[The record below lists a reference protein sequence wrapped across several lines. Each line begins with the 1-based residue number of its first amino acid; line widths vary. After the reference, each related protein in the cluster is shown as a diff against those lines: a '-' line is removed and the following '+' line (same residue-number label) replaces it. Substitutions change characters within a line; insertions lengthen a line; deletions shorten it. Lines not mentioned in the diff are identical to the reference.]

1 MRYSF
6 EKSWKIFAGPGK
18 TVAQMQNTAG
28 KTAVRCPGWTLVM
41 MALALASLLVLVD
54 WTGTGVAK
62 PLWMFAFP
70 LAFGAAGG
78 IVAAVKKAHG
88 WAAVSAGFRIILL
101 PIMTTAITLF
111 QGP

>member
-1 MRYSF
+1 
-6 EKSWKIFAGPGK
+6 
-18 TVAQMQNTAG
+18 
-28 KTAVRCPGWTLVM
+28 M
-41 MALALASLLVLVD
+41 MALALALLLVLVD
-54 WTGTGVAK
+54 WNGTGVAK